1 VRQVTVTLF
10 NNLLHY
16 LVTKQI
22 AHTEHTMYTTVN
34 EDGILNNY
42 ATEPQMYYAE
52 YPSPEQQRRYA
63 QLGGVAILL
72 ISSLLLVA
80 FSVSAIV

>member
-1 VRQVTVTLF
+1 
-10 NNLLHY
+10 
-16 LVTKQI
+16 
-22 AHTEHTMYTTVN
+22 MYTTVN

-63 QLGGVAILL
+63 QLGGLAILL
-72 ISSLLLVA
+72 IGAIIATAV
-80 FSVSAIV
+80 SVSAIV